1 MTGDE
6 APIRVKGGSIT
17 FELLSK
23 EARWEPQGGKDH
35 WTITRSHDRRADEYL
50 VFLVIKDADGR
61 LDSQTLHS
69 KKKIQ
74 IFYQNPSDPQRPA
87 VVELKSTGKK
97 THLRSTHVSD
107 SDSTDPPVLTYQRR
121 IVRVVVDAESF
132 DLPEHGKL
140 ESMLLL
146 DC

>member
-23 EARWEPQGGKDH
+23 TDRWHPKGSKDH
-35 WTITRSHDRRADEYL
+35 WTMTGDRRQDEYL
-50 VFLVIKDADGR
+50 LLLVIKDAEAK
-61 LDSQTLHS
+61 LESHTLCS

-74 IFYQNPSDPQRPA
+74 IFYHNSIDPQRPA
-87 VVELKSTGKK
+87 VIELKSTGKK
-97 THLRSTHVSD
+97 THLRSTHVCD
-107 SDSTDPPVLTYQRR
+107 SDTADPPVLTYKR
-121 IVRVVVDAESF
+121 RVVRILVDAESF
-132 DLPEHGKL
+132 DIPEHGNL

>member
-1 MTGDE
+1 MSGDE

-23 EARWEPQGGKDH
+23 EARWEPQGSKDH
-35 WTITRSHDRRADEYL
+35 WTITHTPDRHRDEYL
-50 VFLVIKDADGR
+50 VLLIIKDAEGR
-61 LDSQTLHS
+61 LESQTLRS
-69 KKKIQ
+69 RKKIQ
-74 IFYQNPSDPQRPA
+74 IFYHNPSDPQRPA
-87 VVELKSTGKK
+87 VVELRSTGKK

-107 SDSTDPPVLTYQRR
+107 LDTTDPPVLTYQRR
-121 IVRVVVDAESF
+121 IVRVLVDAESF
-132 DLPEHGKL
+132 DIPEHGKL